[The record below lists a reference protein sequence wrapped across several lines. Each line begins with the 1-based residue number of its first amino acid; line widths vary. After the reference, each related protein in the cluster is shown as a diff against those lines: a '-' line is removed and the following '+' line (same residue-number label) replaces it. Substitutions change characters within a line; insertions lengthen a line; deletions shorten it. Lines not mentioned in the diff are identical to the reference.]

1 MKNRGKIVAF
11 FLIVILFATTIGT
24 TVTGI
29 TKDINLG
36 LDLQGGFEVL
46 YEVEAVDEGE
56 EVDRELLEATVRTL
70 NERVNRLGISEANIN
85 IEGED
90 RIRVQLAGVE
100 DQTEARELL
109 STSARLSF
117 RDVTDKEYLNGSDIV
132 GGSAQQDFN
141 SRTNAPIV
149 TLQLKD
155 ASEFADV
162 TSQIAKMENLE
173 TPNEDNLPETPYEDN
188 LLVIWMDYQEGDSF
202 AEEVK
207 KEEPKYISAPQV
219 DETLNTA
226 NVMISGDFTIESAQ
240 RLADI
245 INAGSLPV
253 DLNEKYS
260 TSVGAQFGEQAL
272 NKTVFAGIIGVGIIF
287 LFMIAYYRFPGLI
300 AVINLSIY
308 IYLILVVFEL
318 LNGVL
323 TLPGI
328 AALILGVGMAVDA
341 NVITNERIK
350 EELREGKSVSAAFK
364 AGNKNSLSTIFDAN
378 ITTIL
383 AASILFIFGTSSV
396 KGFATMLII
405 SILVSFVT
413 AVFGSRILLGLW
425 VKTKLLHNRP
435 GMFGVKQKDIKDI
448 KDKTE
453 YEPKLFGRELN
464 PVDHRKKYFIAS
476 SIMVILG
483 AVSLLMFQ
491 LNPGIDFTSGSRV
504 EVLAEQSLTTEQVK
518 NDLADIDLVAE
529 TVVLAGN
536 NDEIAVMRFE
546 DVLNEDTQI
555 PQIKEYFTEKY
566 GNAPNVSVVSPIVG
580 EELVK
585 NALYAVGIAII
596 GMIIYVA
603 FRFEFF
609 FAITAIIALV
619 HDAFFVIAIFS
630 VFHIE
635 FDVNIVAAIL
645 TIVGYSI
652 NDTIVTFDRIRE
664 NLIKKKRVKS
674 AKELAVIVNRSLV
687 QTFTRSINTTLTTM
701 IAVLAFLILGAES
714 ITGFAIALA
723 VGLIA
728 GTYSSLF
735 LAAQLWLVWRS
746 KMIKKKPVVFEKKK
760 RTEGPQV

>member
-1 MKNRGKIVAF
+1 MKNRGKIIAF

-46 YEVEAVDEGE
+46 YQVDPIEDGT
-56 EVDRELLEATVRTL
+56 EVDRELLEATVQTL
-70 NERVNRLGISEANIN
+70 NERVNRLGISEASIN

-100 DQTEARELL
+100 NQTEARELL

-117 RDVTDKEYLNGSDIV
+117 RDVTDKEYLNGSDIE
-132 GGSAQQDFN
+132 GGSAQQDFDGQ
-141 SRTNAPIV
+141 TNAPIV

-155 ASEFADV
+155 AAKFGKV
-162 TSQIAKMENLE
+162 TSEIAQMQN
-173 TPNEDNLPETPYEDN
+173 PDTPYQDN

-202 AEEVK
+202 AEEFK
-207 KEEPKYISAPQV
+207 KEDPKYISAPQV
-219 DETLNTA
+219 SQTLNTA
-226 NVMISGDFTIESAQ
+226 SVQISGDFTVESAQ

-253 DLNEKYS
+253 NLIEKYS

-272 NKTVFAGIIGVGIIF
+272 NKTVFAGMIGIGLIF

-308 IYLILVVFEL
+308 IYLVLVVFEL

-350 EELREGKSVSAAFK
+350 EELRAGKSISAAFK
-364 AGNKNSLSTIFDAN
+364 AGNKNSLSTILDAN

-413 AVFGSRILLGLW
+413 AVYGSRILLGLW
-425 VKTKLLHNRP
+425 IKSKFLKNRP
-435 GMFGVKQKDIKDI
+435 GLFGVKQKDIKDI

-453 YEPKLFGRELN
+453 YEPKIFNREVN
-464 PVDHRKKYFIAS
+464 TVKHRKKFFIAS

-483 AVSLLMFQ
+483 AVSLLVFQ
-491 LNPGIDFTSGSRV
+491 LNPGIDFTAGSRV
-504 EVLAEQSLTTEQVK
+504 QVLAEESINTEEVK
-518 NDLADIDLVAE
+518 DGLAELNVEAE
-529 TVVLAGN
+529 SVVPSGDN
-536 NDEIAVMRFE
+536 NEIAVIRY
-546 DVLNEDTQI
+546 DTVLEQDKI
-555 PQIKEYFTEKY
+555 AEIKDYFMEKY
-566 GNAPNVSVVSPIVG
+566 GNQPNVSVVSPIVG
-580 EELVK
+580 EELVQ
-585 NALYAVGIAII
+585 NALYSVGIAII

-619 HDAFFVIAIFS
+619 HDAFFVLAIFS
-630 VFHIE
+630 IFGIE
-635 FDVNIVAAIL
+635 FDVTIVAAIL

-674 AKELAVIVNRSLV
+674 AKELAIIVNRSLV
-687 QTFTRSINTTLTTM
+687 QTFSRSINTTVTTM
-701 IAVLAFLILGAES
+701 IAVLSFLILGADP
-714 ITGFAIALA
+714 IVGFGIALA

-735 LAAQLWLVWRS
+735 LASQLWLVWRG